1 MHRAFRRCDRFALD
15 SRVKPAPTP
24 CGQKRIMHG
33 SMICFGP
40 PGRGSGPCPA
50 IWCVAPVKPAHAV
63 CLIHRALRPC
73 DRFALD
79 SRVKPAPTP
88 CGQKRIMHGLMICF
102 GPPGRGSG
110 PCPAIWCAA
119 PVKPAH
125 AVRLTHRALRRCDRF
140 ALVRRQRRL
149 LRPSGRFCLWP
160 PGRRSGPC
168 PAIWCAAPVK
178 PAHAVCLI
186 HRALRR
192 CDRFAL
198 VRRQRRLLRPSGR
211 FCLWPPGRRSRL
223 DPRSGAQCQQNLHM
237 QFA

>member
-50 IWCVAPVKPAHAV
+50 IWCAAPAKPAHAV
-63 CLIHRALRPC
+63 RLIHRALRRC
-73 DRFALD
+73 DRVALVRRQRRLLRP
-79 SRVKPAPTP
+79 SGR
-88 CGQKRIMHGLMICF
+88 CCLW
-102 GPPGRGSG
+102 PPGRRSG
-110 PCPAIWCAA
+110 PCPAIWRAA
-119 PVKPAH
+119 PAKPAH
-125 AVRLTHRALRRCDRF
+125 AVRLAHRALRPCDRF

-149 LRPSGRFCLWP
+149 LRPAGRLRLWP

-168 PAIWCAAPVK
+168 PAIWCVAPAK

-192 CDRFAL
+192 FDRFAL
-198 VRRQRRLLRPSGR
+198 VRRQRRLLRPAGR
-211 FCLWPPGRRSRL
+211 LRLWPPGRRSG
-223 DPRSGAQCQQNLHM
+223 P
-237 QFA
+237 